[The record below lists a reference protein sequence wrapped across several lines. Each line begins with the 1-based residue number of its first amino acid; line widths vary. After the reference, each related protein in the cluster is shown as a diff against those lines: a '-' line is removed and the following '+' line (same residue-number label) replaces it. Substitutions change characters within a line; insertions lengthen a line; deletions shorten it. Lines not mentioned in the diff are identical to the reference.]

1 MATVQEEVLRAFHEK
16 LAASGSIDPP
26 TIEALRKLLT
36 LAKKWK
42 ADDFVTILAQHPTG
56 GDR

>member
-1 MATVQEEVLRAFHEK
+1 MATIQDEVLRAFHEK

-26 TIEALRKLLT
+26 TIEALRKVLT
-36 LAKKWK
+36 FAKKWK
-42 ADDFVTILAQHPTG
+42 ADDFVTILAKHPTG